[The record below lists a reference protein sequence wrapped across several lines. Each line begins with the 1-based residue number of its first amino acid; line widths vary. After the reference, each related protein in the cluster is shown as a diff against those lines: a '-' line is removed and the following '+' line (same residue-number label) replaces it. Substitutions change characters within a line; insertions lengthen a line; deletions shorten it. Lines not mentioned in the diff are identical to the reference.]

1 MILPRTTAITAAVAG
16 MLLAAPT
23 ALAATSSE
31 DAPLNLPKEDA
42 GTVASSGGGSM
53 VRTVVG
59 LAVVLAVIYGLYWV
73 LKQVKASREGAAS
86 GQGLETVASVPL
98 GTNRSIHLV
107 RAGSEYVLLGVS
119 EHAVVPIRS
128 YTEEEAM
135 GAGLIDVP
143 GLPAPAGDKPAKRP
157 VSAPSAAVVV
167 RTALDRLQRVTVRG

>member
-31 DAPLNLPKEDA
+31 DTPLNLPKEDA

-143 GLPAPAGDKPAKRP
+143 GLPATAGDKPARRP
-157 VSAPSAAVVV
+157 VSASSAAVVV